1 MPYEIEKV
9 KGRIFY
15 YLCIVLAGCIMANIV
30 LRCDRDL
37 QMFVLPFV
45 DSDRLMK
52 TTMRQTMLHVFW
64 QRAKQAVVV
73 YLFYKVFP
81 SKAVFAI
88 GLSVLLFLF
97 GFGISCQMFYLGIS
111 GVWFFLLC
119 LFPHYLI
126 YIGLLYYLAI
136 QVQKVGEDRKK
147 KQITAL
153 ILIMMFFVGI
163 LSESILSKIFLKNFL
178 QYIGM

>member
-52 TTMRQTMLHVFW
+52 ITMRQTMLHVFW
-64 QRAKQAVVV
+64 QRAKQTVVV

-88 GLSVLLFLF
+88 GFSVLLFLF

-153 ILIMMFFVGI
+153 ILIMTFFVGI